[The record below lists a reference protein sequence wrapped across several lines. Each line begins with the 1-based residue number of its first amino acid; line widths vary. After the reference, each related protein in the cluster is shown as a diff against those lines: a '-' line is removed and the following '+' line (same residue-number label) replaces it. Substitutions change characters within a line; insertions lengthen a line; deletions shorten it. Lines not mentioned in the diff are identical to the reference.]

1 LDHRREEPARVK
13 ADPFVQ
19 LRLLDLQ
26 ALDSTLDRLAHKRK
40 TLPEIAEIAKLDG
53 LLDSVRGDVVLAET
67 QVGDLQAEL
76 DKAEADIEQVRARKK
91 RDEERLASGAIT
103 QPKQLEE
110 LQHEVATLT
119 KRQSDLED
127 AELEVMERMEEA
139 QLQLAQLVAA
149 RTENEEARGILVD
162 RREAAF
168 LAIDAEAETTAKERA
183 ALAAELPADLLALYE
198 KIRAAEG
205 GIGAGPI
212 ERGRCGGCHVDLM
225 NNEKAE
231 FRAAPTDE
239 VLRHESCSRIVVR
252 TAESG
257 L

>member
-1 LDHRREEPARVK
+1 MK

-26 ALDSTLDRLAHKRK
+26 ALDSALDRLAHRRR
-40 TLPEIAEIAKLDG
+40 TLPALAEIARRDE
-53 LLDSVRGDVVLAET
+53 VVAARQGDVVLAQT
-67 QVGDLQAEL
+67 LVSDLQREL

-110 LQHEVATLT
+110 MQHEVDTLT

-139 QLQLAQLVAA
+139 QKTLDALLAERSEHDDARAA
-149 RTENEEARGILVD
+149 AVEERD
-162 RREAAF
+162 REWA
-168 LAIDAEAETTAKERA
+168 AIDAEIATTTEERA
-183 ALAAELPADLLALYE
+183 RVAPEITADLLALYE
-198 KIRAAEG
+198 KVRAAEG
-205 GIGAGPI
+205 GIGAAPI
-212 ERGRCGGCHVDLM
+212 ERGRCGGCHLDLM
-225 NNEKAE
+225 NNEKSA
-231 FRAAPTDE
+231 FRDALTDE
-239 VLRHESCSRIVVR
+239 VLRHEECRRILVR
-252 TAESG
+252 TPESG

>member
-1 LDHRREEPARVK
+1 MK

-26 ALDSTLDRLAHKRK
+26 ALDSALDRLAHKRK
-40 TLPEIAEIAKLDG
+40 TLPQIAEIAKLDG
-53 LLDSVRGDVVLAET
+53 LLDSLRSDVVLGEAT
-67 QVGDLQAEL
+67 VSDLQREL
-76 DKAEADIEQVRARKK
+76 DKAEADIEQVRVRRK
-91 RDEERLASGAIT
+91 RDEERLSSGAIT

-110 LQHEVATLT
+110 LQHEVATLN

-139 QLQLAQLVAA
+139 QARLAELVAA
-149 RTENEEARGILVD
+149 RTEHETARGVLVDQREEAFLEIDTEVRSLTEQRGPM
-162 RREAAF
+162 
-168 LAIDAEAETTAKERA
+168 
-183 ALAAELPADLLALYE
+183 AAEIPADLLALYE

-205 GIGAGPI
+205 GVGAGPI

-231 FRAAPTDE
+231 YRSAPTDE
-239 VLRHESCSRIVVR
+239 VLRHESCGRIVVR